1 MKVLVC
7 FAMTF
12 SLLFSGARSAA
23 FFAGDEMKTEK
34 IGAESL
40 IRTSALKI
48 NVDDMKQALSF
59 YSDKLGFV
67 IEDRTDYPKQVILK
81 TNERIKLI
89 LNKVT
94 RLQKAG
100 TSDTQVGLTLQV
112 NDLDQA
118 IERMKTVGVEF
129 SESARRKEAVGCA
142 IFISD
147 PFGRKIS
154 LMHQTIAKVEPFKEP
169 KIYNFGLLIP
179 DMNVGRDFYSNKLG
193 FVVRSEKY
201 LPLDLPLGHPDKT
214 FGFMLHYRPGV
225 RAIKSEYPRALPFY
239 AIVFETVNLPAALD
253 VLTRN
258 GVKVVD
264 KKLREK
270 GKKAAIVFEDPF
282 GNISEL
288 KETLKF

>member
-23 FFAGDEMKTEK
+23 FSGDEMKTEK

-129 SESARRKEAVGCA
+129 SESERRKEAVGYA

-239 AIVFETVNLPAALD
+239 TIVFETDNLPSAID